1 MPHISLR
8 VSEEERSA
16 MEGYAKVLGINMSE
30 AIKKVFFQ
38 RLEDEFDLQRIR
50 EHREKK
56 ARGEVKMYSLDE
68 VKKELGLDDEI

>member
-1 MPHISLR
+1 
-8 VSEEERSA
+8 
-16 MEGYAKVLGINMSE
+16 MSE

-38 RLEDEFDLQRIR
+38 RLEDEFDLQTIR

-56 ARGEVKMYSLDE
+56 ARGEVKFYSLDE